1 MKSGK
6 LRWLYST
13 SAFAT
18 IEANLKKGGHRMTN
32 ELQIRAHGIVSIED
46 LSEEEK
52 RAFYAAMLVRLLAL
66 YREKQEGVK

>member
-1 MKSGK
+1 
-6 LRWLYST
+6 
-13 SAFAT
+13 
-18 IEANLKKGGHRMTN
+18 MTN